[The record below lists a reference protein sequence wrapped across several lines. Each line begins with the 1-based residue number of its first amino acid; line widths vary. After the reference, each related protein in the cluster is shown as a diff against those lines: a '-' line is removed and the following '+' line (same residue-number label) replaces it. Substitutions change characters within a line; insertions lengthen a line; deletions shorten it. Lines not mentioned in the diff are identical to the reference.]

1 MVYKFAAICGLA
13 LLPASSAEVDPLAII
28 RRSLDRDTMNFR
40 RGREYTYQQQVVT
53 RNLGPDGQ
61 VKKTESSTYD
71 FVTLGDELYSKL
83 IAKDGKPLTGKE
95 AKDAERKFEET
106 LRKRNQESP
115 AARAK
120 RLERR
125 RKEEEEGRRFLQE
138 IPEAFTFE
146 LIGEEVRDGSQVWVI
161 AAEPRPGYRPKAKRA
176 DLLKKFRGRIWID
189 KQEYQWVR
197 VEAETIDTVSFGLV
211 LARLGKG
218 AAITFEQKRVNDE
231 IWLPSR
237 ATAQLNAR
245 VGLVKSFRI
254 SSEVTW
260 SGYRKFQSD
269 SRIVSVEELAEPARK

>member
-1 MVYKFAAICGLA
+1 MVYKFAVMFGFA

-40 RGREYTYQQQVVT
+40 RGRDYTYQQQVVT
-53 RNLGPDGQ
+53 RKLGPDGQ

-83 IAKDGKPLTGKE
+83 IAKDGKPLTGKDAME
-95 AKDAERKFEET
+95 ADREFEEAV
-106 LRKRNQESP
+106 RKRNQESP

-138 IPEAFTFE
+138 IPEAFTFQ
-146 LIGEEVRDGSQVWVI
+146 LIGEEVRDGSVVWVI
-161 AAEPRPGYRPKAKRA
+161 GAEPRPGYRPKAKRA
-176 DLLKKFRGRIWID
+176 DLLKKFKGRIWID
-189 KQEYQWVR
+189 QREYQWVR
-197 VEAETIDTVSFGLV
+197 VEAKTIDTVSFGLF

-218 AAITFEQKRVNDE
+218 AAVSFEQKRVNDE
-231 IWLPSR
+231 VWLPAR
-237 ATAQLNAR
+237 ATALLNAR

-260 SGYRKFQSD
+260 SGYRKFRSD
-269 SRIVSVEELAEPARK
+269 SRMVSVEELAEPARK

>member
-13 LLPASSAEVDPLAII
+13 FLPASSAEVDPLAII

-146 LIGEEVRDGSQVWVI
+146 LLGEEVRDGSQVWVI